1 MYIQVDGRKN
11 KEENKMKKKISKE
24 WEGNYKCRGIV
35 LGSTLLNCC
44 GHIDMKVLAIDF
56 KSQTILINGYSGLD
70 LPTIAQIKKS
80 DDTHYIVYVKE
91 AKREEYN
98 LWISLDEIEKYNR
111 ENKEEEEVAEEK
123 TYDTYRIAFIDFK
136 KRVLAG
142 DIDDGEEFELCIP
155 ESSDIMTDFSSY
167 GNPEKY
173 NAYIIDSYR
182 TNLRSVLLSFLH
194 YSELLAA
201 IFYIIEESN
210 ELEDSLSYKIIHNLY
225 LKEKIHSFSLL
236 EDGRIVLLL
245 LKEGK

>member
-1 MYIQVDGRKN
+1 
-11 KEENKMKKKISKE
+11 MKKKIIKE
-24 WEGNYKCRGIV
+24 GESYYGCRGIV

-44 GHIDMKVLAIDF
+44 GHINMKVLAIDY
-56 KSQTILINGYSGLD
+56 KSETILIDGYSGGES
-70 LPTIAQIKKS
+70 LPTISQIKKS
-80 DDTHYIVYVKE
+80 DKIYDIVYVKE
-91 AKREEYN
+91 AKRGEYN
-98 LWISLDEIEKYNR
+98 LWIPIDKIEKYNC

-155 ESSDIMTDFSSY
+155 ASSDIMTDFSSY

-194 YSELLAA
+194 YNELLAA

-210 ELEDSLSYKIIHNLY
+210 ELEDSLSYTIIQNLY

-236 EDGRIVLLL
+236 EDGRIVLLV
-245 LKEGK
+245 LKA